1 MAKNLKSVI
10 FLLRTILLAHKCT
23 LTLTSD
29 FWRQGLPTI
38 SRNSHGHK
46 LCSSIGFLIF
56 IFIKKNFF
64 KSLCR
69 KSIKHLL
76 WPSNQRLNILMMFT
90 YWQQNIN
97 KNRNSKHKFS
107 TGIII
112 YWIFK
117 IIMCEMFFNHNPF
130 IYTAMFSNFRCITTG
145 IASLLSV
152 HFVGHQ
158 KANDVIESCSARL
171 ASPSF

>member
-1 MAKNLKSVI
+1 MYFDVDFR
-10 FLLRTILLAHKCT
+10 FLETRSSNNQPEFPWTQIVLFYWFSYLHIHIK
-23 LTLTSD
+23 
-29 FWRQGLPTI
+29 
-38 SRNSHGHK
+38 RN
-46 LCSSIGFLIF
+46 
-56 IFIKKNFF
+56 F

-76 WPSNQRLNILMMFT
+76 WPSNQRLNILLMFT

>member
-1 MAKNLKSVI
+1 MYFDVDFR
-10 FLLRTILLAHKCT
+10 FLETRSSNNQPEFPWTQIVLFYWFSYLHIHK
-23 LTLTSD
+23 
-29 FWRQGLPTI
+29 
-38 SRNSHGHK
+38 
-46 LCSSIGFLIF
+46 
-56 IFIKKNFF
+56 KKIF

-107 TGIII
+107 TEIII

-171 ASPSF
+171 ASSSF

>member
-1 MAKNLKSVI
+1 MYFDVDFR
-10 FLLRTILLAHKCT
+10 FLETRSSNNQPEFPWTQIVLFYWFSYLHIHK
-23 LTLTSD
+23 
-29 FWRQGLPTI
+29 
-38 SRNSHGHK
+38 
-46 LCSSIGFLIF
+46 
-56 IFIKKNFF
+56 KKNF

>member
-1 MAKNLKSVI
+1 MYFDVDFR
-10 FLLRTILLAHKCT
+10 FLETR
-23 LTLTSD
+23 
-29 FWRQGLPTI
+29 
-38 SRNSHGHK
+38 
-46 LCSSIGFLIF
+46 SSNNQPEFPWTQIVLFYWFSYLHIH
-56 IFIKKNFF
+56 KKNFF

-117 IIMCEMFFNHNPF
+117 IIMCKMFFNHNPF

-158 KANDVIESCSARL
+158 KANDVIESCSERL

>member
-1 MAKNLKSVI
+1 MYFDVDFR
-10 FLLRTILLAHKCT
+10 FLETRSSNNQPEFPWTQIVLFYWFSYLHIHK
-23 LTLTSD
+23 
-29 FWRQGLPTI
+29 
-38 SRNSHGHK
+38 
-46 LCSSIGFLIF
+46 
-56 IFIKKNFF
+56 KKIF

>member
-1 MAKNLKSVI
+1 MYFDVDFR
-10 FLLRTILLAHKCT
+10 FLETRSSNNQPEFAWTQIVLFYWFSYLHIHK
-23 LTLTSD
+23 
-29 FWRQGLPTI
+29 
-38 SRNSHGHK
+38 
-46 LCSSIGFLIF
+46 
-56 IFIKKNFF
+56 KKIF

-107 TGIII
+107 TEIII